1 MRCVPDAVS
10 WLFPEIDLSNFA
22 ARDVGYGL
30 GDIQR
35 MIPNEYTVWPLYV
48 NHNHRAINSYILD
61 VIPKSDNRIPLFI
74 FLKRH
79 CVYAIW
85 SRSEIIV
92 FENNTGISWD
102 ADHYFRRHKVYQV
115 AAIVRHSDYNL
126 LTFKP

>member
-1 MRCVPDAVS
+1 MRCVPDALS
-10 WLFPEIDLSNFA
+10 RLFPEINLSLFP

-35 MIPNEYTVWPLYV
+35 MLPNEYSIWPIYV
-48 NHNHRAINSYILD
+48 NHNERAVNANVLD
-61 VIPKSDNRIPLFI
+61 IIPKTQNKIPLFI

-92 FENNTGISWD
+92 YENNTGISWD
-102 ADHYFRRHKVYQV
+102 ADHYFRRNKVYQI
-115 AAIVRHSDYNL
+115 AAIARYSDYNL
-126 LTFKP
+126 LTLKP